1 MTDRNNPVHSLARIF
16 IALTAI
22 ACIALGMLAL
32 SRLFGH

>member
-22 ACIALGMLAL
+22 ACIALAMLAV
-32 SRLFGH
+32 SRMMGH

>member
-1 MTDRNNPVHSLARIF
+1 MTDRNNPIHSLARIV

-22 ACIALGMLAL
+22 ACIALAMLAV